1 LWEFETDDWGSSS
14 PALADLDGDGV
25 VDCVVGSDDRKVYA
39 LSGRTGRPLPVA
51 AARAAILHSNFAA
64 AERIATDA
72 LASSRDPALLLARAE
87 ARWRQGNFPGAIEDI
102 EAAHAAG
109 LTTPEAA
116 AMHVLACAATGVEE
130 PDLALI
136 SERLRKHPP
145 AFLAVFARAPD
156 AQYDAAAL
164 RSALEATAMQLDA
177 TVDPNDPWS
186 ALGQAAVALL
196 LEQPPPQ
203 PRWSADPVVNDYWFT
218 ILGLA
223 AVLGGREQ
231 EAAERLAMGPASEP
245 GRRFRA
251 IWSRR
256 SWELRLQLRPPPP
269 RRR

>member
-1 LWEFETDDWGSSS
+1 
-14 PALADLDGDGV
+14 
-25 VDCVVGSDDRKVYA
+25 
-39 LSGRTGRPLPVA
+39 VA

-116 AMHVLACAATGVEE
+116 AMYVLACAATGAEE

-136 SERLRKHPP
+136 SEGLRKHPP

-156 AQYDAAAL
+156 ARYDPAAL
-164 RSALEATAMQLDA
+164 RSALEATAMQLDV

-196 LEQPPPQ
+196 LDP
-203 PRWSADPVVNDYWFT
+203 SAVRVDIANLSEEAVVNDYWAT
-218 ILGLA
+218 IAALA
-223 AVLGGREQ
+223 ATLRRDS
-231 EAAERLAMGPASEP
+231 AAAKRWWALGPATEP
-245 GRRFRA
+245 GRWFRLLGRA
-251 IWSRR
+251 FLPPRL
-256 SWELRLQLRPPPP
+256 ERLQAP
-269 RRR
+269 RR